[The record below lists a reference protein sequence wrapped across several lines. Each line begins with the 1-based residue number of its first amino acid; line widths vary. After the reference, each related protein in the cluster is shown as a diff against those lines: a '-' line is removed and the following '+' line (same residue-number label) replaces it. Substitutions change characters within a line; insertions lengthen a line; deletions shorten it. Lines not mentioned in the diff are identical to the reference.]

1 MHFKD
6 ILALIRAIRADEK
19 GVTAME
25 YGVIAAATIVAISA
39 ALLSI
44 GPRMTVIFGS
54 VKTALQA
61 T

>member
-1 MHFKD
+1 MQFKD
-6 ILALIRAIRADEK
+6 LFSLVRSIRDDEE

-39 ALLSI
+39 ALLLI
-44 GPRMTVIFGS
+44 GPRMTVIFTS
-54 VKTALQA
+54 VKTALGG